1 MSNVIGER
9 VLFNG
14 AEATIVDFNKN
25 GTCQLSFTGHGN
37 VDNVDNVPMHLLK
50 KIEPPPASAEEA
62 IISVLKSVEA
72 HLASIDATL
81 KKIRDDA

>member
-1 MSNVIGER
+1 MSNTVGER

-25 GTCQLSFTGHGN
+25 GTCQLSFTSHG
-37 VDNVDNVPMHLLK
+37 NVDNVPMHLIK

-62 IISVLKSVEA
+62 MISVLKSVEA

-81 KKIRDDA
+81 KKMCDG

>member
-1 MSNVIGER
+1 MSFQEGEM
-9 VLFNG
+9 VKFNG
-14 AEATIVDFNKN
+14 SEAMITSLYGRDLSTIKQND
-25 GTCQLSFTGHGN
+25 TLLQ
-37 VDNVDNVPMHLLK
+37 NVPLHLLN

-81 KKIRDDA
+81 KKMCDG